1 MTQRELDLQ
10 SIAVGKLKEEQQ
22 QYSDFEV
29 AHVNADQILCVLLI
43 ELGFQ
48 EVVDE
53 FRKIGK
59 WYS

>member
-10 SIAVGKLKEEQQ
+10 SIAVCKLKEEQQ